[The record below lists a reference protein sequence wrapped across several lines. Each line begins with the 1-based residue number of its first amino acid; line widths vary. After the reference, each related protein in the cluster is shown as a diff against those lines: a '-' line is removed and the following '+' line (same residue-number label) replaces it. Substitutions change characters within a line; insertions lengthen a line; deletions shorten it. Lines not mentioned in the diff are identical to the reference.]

1 MHLAQPHAPP
11 IQVTPSASLRGI
23 QSECL
28 AAKLRVA
35 VKSNGFADSQP
46 RCRLIHKKLTE
57 SPLKQHRPPLW
68 AWLSALVLTLLLAA
82 CGPAANIVAPESAS
96 SGVDV
101 AFSVEVQ
108 PDSQTTS
115 TTETAPKPEY
125 TWDFGDGSTAVGSQA
140 THAFTQPGQ
149 YKVTLKVKEG
159 GTGQGSQAYE
169 TSVFI
174 TIYPAQ
180 ASAAI
185 TAAQGGEVR
194 TQAGSIVEIPAG
206 VLSGDTVVQLTQ
218 LSPSKFALPKGF
230 QPLGEALLIDTG
242 GARLNGAISVSL
254 PDVPTLPE
262 GKVLAVF
269 ETTPPAPT
277 GTSTSTTLMAMST
290 VSAEGHLLSVPY
302 EALKGGKVNLS
313 INQAGALMLGLVD
326 AGALSGT
333 PAPASTTA
341 KSSQMPGDREK
352 ACSRDEDFRP
362 LNPNESPSYETQLH
376 SRHVAC
382 SEFGAEGQ
390 STIVLDKDQNARYG
404 YIDLKAKWSIHG
416 PSNRL
421 GKRMLLKLS
430 YTYDKAL
437 SPPVDEVPVPP
448 LKVRAVLSCIPTS
461 NEHNPGSVNCNTTRE
476 FTLNDGAKDVGGEFD
491 IPISWADTNKKIA
504 EFRFILKLYY
514 GADGKAPVNEGQ
526 VIKNDLEF
534 VNLRCDIGQVWGQE
548 SGCVFPQASAV
559 LVLDDNPQSM
569 AHIRDAITANES
581 LPGQYTGLR
590 PGTRAIAQRSDS
602 PDTGL
607 QRLRVTS
614 LIKANR
620 AKSKM
625 LCEALPSHPSSY
637 SSCPDFFDPDSI
649 EALTPCDCDEY
660 PFASTREGAAMP
672 RTYGEASVRYI
683 SRSDNRSA
691 GAKLGAFLRK
701 ERLIDPFDHKR
712 MRSRVP
718 PPNDAG
724 GLDPD
729 KAWTI
734 NGTTLDATIER
745 KNDPDSLY
753 SFDFDDRY
761 WIAY

>member
-1 MHLAQPHAPP
+1 M
-11 IQVTPSASLRGI
+11 
-23 QSECL
+23 
-28 AAKLRVA
+28 
-35 VKSNGFADSQP
+35 
-46 RCRLIHKKLTE
+46 
-57 SPLKQHRPPLW
+57 
-68 AWLSALVLTLLLAA
+68 
-82 CGPAANIVAPESAS
+82 APESAS
-96 SGVDV
+96 AGVDV
-101 AFSVEVQ
+101 PFSVKV
-108 PDSQTTS
+108 PTDSQPPVAPETT
-115 TTETAPKPEY
+115 PKPEY
-125 TWDFGDGSTAVGSQA
+125 TWDFGDGGTASGTQA
-140 THAFTQPGQ
+140 THAFAQPGE
-149 YKVTLKVKEG
+149 YKVTLKVKEDD
-159 GTGQGSQAYE
+159 TGQESQAYE

-180 ASAAI
+180 ANAAI
-185 TAAQGGEVR
+185 SAAQGGEVR

-218 LSPSKFALPKGF
+218 LSPGKFALPNGF

-242 GARLNGAISVSL
+242 GARLNGAVSVSL

-269 ETTPPAPT
+269 ETSAPAPT
-277 GTSTSTTLMAMST
+277 STLMMAMST
-290 VSAEGHLLSVPY
+290 ANSGGRLSSVPY
-302 EALKGGKVNLS
+302 EALRGGKVNLS
-313 INQAGALMLGLVD
+313 ITQAGALMLGFVD
-326 AGALSGT
+326 AGVLSGS

-341 KSSQMPGDREK
+341 KWSQMPGDREE

-376 SRHVAC
+376 SRHVVC
-382 SEFGAEGQ
+382 SEFGAESQ
-390 STIVLDKDQNARYG
+390 STIVLDKDQNTRTG

-448 LKVRAVLSCIPTS
+448 LKVRAVLSCTPTS
-461 NEHNPGSVNCNTTRE
+461 NEHNPGSVNCNATQE
-476 FTLNDGAKDVGGEFD
+476 FTLNDGAKDVSEEFD
-491 IPISWADTNKKIA
+491 IPISWADSNKKIA

-514 GADGKAPVNEGQ
+514 SADGKTPANEGQ
-526 VIKNDLEF
+526 LITNDLEF

-559 LVLDDNPQSM
+559 LALDDNPQSM
-569 AHIRDAITANES
+569 THIRDAIAANDK

-637 SSCPDFFDPDSI
+637 SSCPDFSDPDSI

-672 RTYGEASVRYI
+672 RTYGEVSVRYI

-691 GAKLGAFLRK
+691 GARLGAFLRK
-701 ERLIDPFDHKR
+701 QRLIDPFDHKR
-712 MRSRVP
+712 MRDRVP
-718 PPNDAG
+718 PPKDAG

-734 NGTTLDATIER
+734 DSKTLDATIER

-753 SFDFDDRY
+753 SSDFDDRY

>member
-1 MHLAQPHAPP
+1 M
-11 IQVTPSASLRGI
+11 
-23 QSECL
+23 
-28 AAKLRVA
+28 
-35 VKSNGFADSQP
+35 
-46 RCRLIHKKLTE
+46 
-57 SPLKQHRPPLW
+57 W
-68 AWLSALVLTLLLAA
+68 AWLSALVLTLLLTA
-82 CGPAANIVAPESAS
+82 CGPAATIVAPESAS
-96 SGVDV
+96 AGVDV
-101 AFSVEVQ
+101 AFNVAV
-108 PDSQTTS
+108 PTDSQPVTTPE
-115 TTETAPKPEY
+115 TTPKPEY
-125 TWDFGDGSTAVGSQA
+125 TWDFGDGGTAVGSQA
-140 THAFTQPGQ
+140 THAFAQPGQ

-159 GTGQGSQAYE
+159 GASQGSQAYE

-185 TAAQGGEVR
+185 NAAQGGEVR
-194 TQAGSIVEIPAG
+194 TQAGAIVEIPAG
-206 VLSGDTVVQLTQ
+206 VLSGDAVVQLTQ
-218 LSPSKFALPKGF
+218 LSPSKFALPNGF

-254 PDVPTLPE
+254 PDVPNLPE

-269 ETTPPAPT
+269 ETTPPAPA
-277 GTSTSTTLMAMST
+277 GTSTSTMMMAMST
-290 VSAEGHLLSVPY
+290 ANAGGRLSSVPY

-313 INQAGALMLGLVD
+313 ISQAGALMLGFVD
-326 AGALSGT
+326 VGVLSGQ

-341 KSSQMPGDREK
+341 KSSQMPGDREE

-362 LNPNESPSYETQLH
+362 LNPNESPTYETQLH

-382 SEFGAEGQ
+382 SEFGVKDQ
-390 STIVLDKDQNARYG
+390 HISMLDKEQYPRDVYF
-404 YIDLKAKWSIHG
+404 DLEAKWSMHG

-430 YTYDKAL
+430 YAYNKVL
-437 SPPVDEVPVPP
+437 SPPVDQVPVPP
-448 LKVRAVLSCIPTS
+448 LKVRAVLSCFPTS
-461 NEHNPGSVNCNTTRE
+461 NEYNPASVNCHTTQE
-476 FTLNDGAKDVGGEFD
+476 FTLNDGAKDVPQEFD
-491 IPISWADTNKKIA
+491 IPINWAETSKKIA
-504 EFRFILKLYY
+504 EIRFELKLYY
-514 GADGKAPVNEGQ
+514 STDGKTPVDEYNTLKNHLEG
-526 VIKNDLEF
+526 

-559 LVLDDNPQSM
+559 LALDDNPQSM
-569 AHIRDAITANES
+569 AHIRDAIAANES

-602 PDTGL
+602 PYTGL

-620 AKSKM
+620 TKSKM
-625 LCEALPSHPSSY
+625 LCEALPNPPSSF
-637 SSCPDFFDPDSI
+637 SSCPDFADPDSV

-683 SRSDNRSA
+683 ARSDNRSA
-691 GAKLGAFLRK
+691 GARLGAFLRK

-718 PPNDAG
+718 PPKDAG

-729 KAWTI
+729 KAWTVDS
-734 NGTTLDATIER
+734 TTLDATIER

-753 SFDFDDRY
+753 SSDFDDRY